1 MNRQEVFNKVARAL
15 KKQGSQAR
23 GPVSGWSAYGFV
35 PGAYGCVYLTQDGR
49 RCAVG
54 HLIPD
59 GHPGL
64 QVEGS
69 LNGLLDLYPDLR
81 EILEIEDEEDDLA
94 FLSSLQEA
102 HDDSSGTFLEEWVP
116 RMRGIAERYNL
127 NAEVLS

>member
-1 MNRQEVFNKVARAL
+1 MNRQEIFNKVARAL
-15 KKQGSQAR
+15 KKQGSQA
-23 GPVSGWSAYGFV
+23 YEN
-35 PGAYGCVYLTQDGR
+35 GCVYLTQDGR

-81 EILEIEDEEDDLA
+81 EILEISPELDSEGYSDLA

-116 RMRGIAERYNL
+116 RMRGIAERYDL

>member
-1 MNRQEVFNKVARAL
+1 MNRQEIFNKVARAL
-15 KKQGSQAR
+15 KKQGSQA
-23 GPVSGWSAYGFV
+23 YEN
-35 PGAYGCVYLTQDGR
+35 GCVYLTQDGR

-69 LNGLLDLYPDLR
+69 LNGLLDIYPDLR

-116 RMRGIAERYNL
+116 RMRGIAERYDL